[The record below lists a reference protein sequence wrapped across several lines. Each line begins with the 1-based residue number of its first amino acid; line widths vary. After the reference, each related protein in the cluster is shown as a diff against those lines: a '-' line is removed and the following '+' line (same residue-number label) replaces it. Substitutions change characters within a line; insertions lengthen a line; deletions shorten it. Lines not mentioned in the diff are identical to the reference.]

1 MPKKRPL
8 FNYFHHSIIS
18 SDYRLVCIMEKAKA
32 YIKNELRGGSQQSE
46 PATTPTPPSPASA
59 PPSLPAGKHPYPPAE
74 LMPSPGAAAAHRTR
88 TPGEQYH
95 LGYPPHPGQH
105 FYPPHMAGAGGG
117 GAKSTGRASAPPDHH
132 QVAAMTVCFVC
143 GGHGGYEPQPLRIR
157 YNGERPAESYFPFL
171 ERHEPPNGVPA
182 VAPGQ
187 EYVWACLL
195 CFRSLNEQWDAY
207 ERQKKPLLQRIYH
220 MKRVD
225 GKGYI
230 GADVA
235 TQSEYAA
242 QVLGLSAEHLT
253 QNGGLVEGHD
263 PYALSRHY
271 SPQQQAQGH
280 LQHHHLSTSRNASPS
295 PNPSAAGGG
304 GDFYPRN
311 STTPSSNHNRYLSR
325 PQSRDMPAASPT
337 SRPPSEPPAAL
348 NRQSTNYAHQ
358 KFKLSSSPAANPP
371 PAGYPGQAAYHPAQ
385 YQQLQQQ
392 TAAYHMLQQVSAG
405 GEPSSH
411 YKGNPYSALP
421 SPGSGHLPLPAPSA
435 DDDNATVLDLRNSSS
450 SSSAPPPPAAPRS
463 ASAAASTSQPQSEV
477 GILDLSM
484 PDKNSITEVC
494 YVCGDEQRRGSL
506 MELSTVKPRETGRP
520 GQAVAYFPLFNEQH
534 PRPARSRPKDP
545 RGMIQACLPCYEDL
559 MHQWNAHQVS

>member
-1 MPKKRPL
+1 
-8 FNYFHHSIIS
+8 
-18 SDYRLVCIMEKAKA
+18 MEKAKA
-32 YIKNELRGGSQQSE
+32 YIKNELRGGSQLSE
-46 PATTPTPPSPASA
+46 PATTPNPTSPSSSGTLQASKQPYA
-59 PPSLPAGKHPYPPAE
+59 PVE
-74 LMPSPGAAAAHRTR
+74 LMPSPGAAAHRSSR

-95 LGYPPHPGQH
+95 LGYQQNAAQH
-105 FYPPHMAGAGGG
+105 YYAGV
-117 GAKSTGRASAPPDHH
+117 KSTGRASAPPDHH
-132 QVAAMTVCFVC
+132 HVPMTICFVC

-157 YNGERPAESYFPFL
+157 HNAERPAESYFPFL
-171 ERHEPPNGVPA
+171 ERHDPPNGLPGVT
-182 VAPGQ
+182 PGQ
-187 EYVWACLL
+187 DYVWACML

-253 QNGGLVEGHD
+253 QNGLVEGHGD
-263 PYALSRHY
+263 PYALARHY
-271 SPQQQAQGH
+271 SPQLQQS
-280 LQHHHLSTSRNASPS
+280 HHHHSTSRNASPS

-304 GDFYPRN
+304 GGGGGDFYPRN
-311 STTPSSNHNRYLSR
+311 STPSSNHNRYLSR
-325 PQSRDMPAASPT
+325 PQSRDMPVASPS
-337 SRPPSEPPAAL
+337 SRPPSEPPAMKSAG
-348 NRQSTNYAHQ
+348 YAQQ
-358 KFKLSSSPAANPP
+358 KFKLSPAPP
-371 PAGYPGQAAYHPAQ
+371 PAGYQGQAPYHPAQ

-392 TAAYHMLQQVSAG
+392 TAAYHLLQQQVNAG
-405 GEPSSH
+405 GGAAESAH

-421 SPGSGHLPLPAPSA
+421 SPGSAPLGPPVPSTFE
-435 DDDNATVLDLRNSSS
+435 DDNATCAGLTELLEFH
-450 SSSAPPPPAAPRS
+450 
-463 ASAAASTSQPQSEV
+463 QPQSEV

-506 MELSTVKPRETGRP
+506 IELSTVKPRETGRP

-559 MHQWNAHQVS
+559 IQQWNAHQ